1 MNEVFG
7 YTSPE
12 VKVVSVVVEKGFAA
26 SVEFGGGGLI
36 PTDEDE
42 E

>member
-1 MNEVFG
+1 MKMNEVFG

-26 SVEFGGGGLI
+26 SISFDDGGRV
-36 PTDEDE
+36 PTDEE
-42 E
+42 